1 MRREELREGQG
12 PTPGWLP
19 PLLGAAIFALAL
31 VVYRATFGFGFVNVD
46 DQTYLT
52 SNAVVQGGLSWAG
65 VRWAFGAM
73 HGSNWHPLTWLSHM
87 ADVSLFGMDAG
98 MHHAVSVAIH
108 AVNGVLLLAWLRGAT
123 GSTWRSALAAAL
135 FAVHPL
141 HVESVAWV
149 AERKDVLS
157 TCFWLVALIAWTGWV
172 RKKRAWRYG
181 IVVVAFALGLLAKPM
196 VVTLPF
202 VLLLVDAWPLG
213 RLGGLQPDA
222 PFDLRRAW
230 PLLREKLPLLALS
243 VASSVVTVVAQREVA
258 MSSLEGIPIGDRLA
272 NAVVSVAAYLGQTF
286 WPSGLAAFYP
296 HPSIGGVPFAAWLV
310 VGSAILVLALSVVAF
325 ACRRSCPWLPWGWLW
340 FLGTLVPVIG
350 IVQVGVQ
357 ARADRY
363 TYIPSVG
370 ILVAVSWT
378 VGWLAGA
385 SRARRIAASAA
396 SVAALAALSVAASA
410 QAETWRSSEPLWRH
424 AIAVTE
430 RNWAAWAGLGDALH
444 ETGRMEESVA
454 AGQQSLRMNPRN
466 ARAWNVVGI
475 GLAQLGQMD
484 EAARHLRQA
493 IELDPRYGEA
503 WYNLGISYGVQGDH
517 ARAAQALARAAALE
531 PDNPNAWANLAVARF
546 KGGDAAGAEAAMR
559 EVERLDPARAAAM
572 RGR

>member
-1 MRREELREGQG
+1 VRREEVREGPQAA
-12 PTPGWLP
+12 PRWLP
-19 PLLGAAIFALAL
+19 PLLGAAVFALAL
-31 VVYRATFGFGFVNVD
+31 LVYRAAAGFGFVNVD

-52 SNAVVQGGLSWAG
+52 SNAVVQGGLSWEG
-65 VRWAFGAM
+65 VRWAFGTM

-98 MHHAVSVAIH
+98 RHHAVSVLLH
-108 AVNGVLLLAWLRGAT
+108 AVNGVLLLAWLRQAT
-123 GSTWRSALAAAL
+123 GSTWRSALVAAL

-157 TCFWLVALIAWTGWV
+157 TLLWLVALIAWTGWV
-172 RKKRAWRYG
+172 RRRGAWRYG
-181 IVVVAFALGLLAKPM
+181 LVVLAFALGLLAKPM

-213 RLGGLQPDA
+213 RMRDLGAGE
-222 PFDLRRAW
+222 PFDLAKGW

-243 VASSVVTVVAQREVA
+243 VASSVVTVIAQREVA
-258 MSSLEGIPIGDRLA
+258 ISSLEGIPLGDRIA

-296 HPSIGGVPFAAWLV
+296 HPSVEGSPLAWWMV
-310 VGSAILVLALSVVAF
+310 AGSAVLVGALSAVAF
-325 ACRRSCPWLPWGWLW
+325 GCRRACPWLPWGWLW
-340 FLGTLVPVIG
+340 FLGTLVPVVG

-363 TYIPSVG
+363 TYIPSIG

-385 SRARRIAASAA
+385 SRPRRI
-396 SVAALAALSVAASA
+396 VAAVAAGGALVALSVATIA
-410 QAETWRSSEPLWRH
+410 QVETWRSSEALWRH
-424 AIAVTE
+424 AIAVTD

-444 ETGRMEESVA
+444 EAGRFEESVA
-454 AGQQSLRMNPRN
+454 AGQESLRMNPRN

-475 GLAQLGQMD
+475 GLAQLGRMD
-484 EAARHLRQA
+484 EAASSLREA
-493 IELDPRYGEA
+493 IRLDPRYGEA
-503 WYNLGISYGVQGDH
+503 WYNLGISYGVRGDH
-517 ARAAQALARAAALE
+517 VRAAEALARAAALE

-546 KGGDAAGAEAAMR
+546 RAGDAAGAEEALR
-559 EVERLDPARAAAM
+559 HVERLDPARAAAM

>member
-1 MRREELREGQG
+1 MTATGKGGNLEPPR
-12 PTPGWLP
+12 WLP
-19 PLLGAAIFALAL
+19 PLLGTAIFAIAL
-31 VVYRATFGFGFVNVD
+31 LVYRAAAGFGFVNVD

-52 SNAVVQGGLSWAG
+52 SNAVVQGGLSWEG
-65 VRWAFGAM
+65 VRWAFGSM

-98 MHHAVSVAIH
+98 RHHAVSVAIH
-108 AVNGVLLLAWLRGAT
+108 AVNGVLLFAWLRGAT
-123 GSTWRSALAAAL
+123 GSTWRSALTAAL

-157 TCFWLVALIAWTGWV
+157 TLLWLVALIAWTGWV
-172 RKKRAWRYG
+172 RNRGAWRYG
-181 IVVVAFALGLLAKPM
+181 VVLLAFALGLLAKPM

-202 VLLLVDAWPLG
+202 ALLLVDAWPLG
-213 RLGGLQPDA
+213 RLGGLTPDE
-222 PFDLRRAW
+222 PFDPRKAW
-230 PLLREKLPLLALS
+230 PLLREKLPLFALS
-243 VASSVVTVVAQREVA
+243 LASAAVTVVAQREVA
-258 MSSLEGIPIGDRLA
+258 ISSLEGISLGDRVA
-272 NAVVSVAAYLGQTF
+272 NAVVSIAAYLGQTV

-296 HPSIGGVPFAAWLV
+296 HPSVGGAPLAWWMV
-310 VGSAILVLALSVVAF
+310 AGSAMLLVALSVIAF

-363 TYIPSVG
+363 TYIPSIG
-370 ILVAVSWT
+370 ILVAACWT

-385 SRARRIAASAA
+385 SRARRIAAAAISA
-396 SVAALAALSVAASA
+396 AALAALAAAAAA
-410 QAETWRSSEPLWRH
+410 QVETWRSSEALWRH

-444 ETGRMEESVA
+444 ESGRFEESVA
-454 AGQQSLRMNPRN
+454 AGQESLRMNPRN

-475 GLAQLGQMD
+475 GLAQLGRMD
-484 EAARHLRQA
+484 EAASHLQEAVR
-493 IELDPRYGEA
+493 LDPRYGEA
-503 WYNLGISYGVQGDH
+503 WYNLGISYGVRGDH
-517 ARAAQALARAAALE
+517 ARAADALSRAAALE

-546 KGGDAAGAEAAMR
+546 RAGDRAGAEEALR
-559 EVERLDPARAAAM
+559 QVERLDPARAAAM